1 MCALVLPAAFQFS
14 LSSLSTTVATR
25 PIEEITDLDS
35 SQRATLLSISRGVS
49 FMLLS
54 TYAVYLVFQLYSE
67 LAFLAVQLISKRT
80 LADLSVCRFNS
91 PRLLV
96 QASPSSQQTTSSR
109 AR

>member
-67 LAFLAVQLISKRT
+67 LALQRGQLVIKRR
-80 LADLSVCRFNS
+80 LADVF
-91 PRLLV
+91 
-96 QASPSSQQTTSSR
+96 
-109 AR
+109 ARCLG

>member
-67 LAFLAVQLISKRT
+67 LALQRGQLVFKRR
-80 LADLSVCRFNS
+80 LADVF
-91 PRLLV
+91 
-96 QASPSSQQTTSSR
+96 
-109 AR
+109 ARCLG

>member
-67 LAFLAVQLISKRT
+67 LALQRGQLVFKR
-80 LADLSVCRFNS
+80 
-91 PRLLV
+91 RLTDV
-96 QASPSSQQTTSSR
+96 F
-109 AR
+109 ARCLG